1 MIISQTPL
9 RVSFAGGGSDLPAF
23 YRQYGGAVVST
34 AIDKFVYVAV
44 NKKFDNSIRVSYS
57 RTEEVATVDE
67 IEHQL
72 VREALRM
79 LSIPGGIEITSI
91 ADIPSRGTG
100 MGSSSSFAVGLLH
113 ALHAYRQEYVSSEAL
128 GDESCRLEIDLC
140 GERIGKQDQYAAA
153 CGGFNFIEFH
163 RDNAVSL
170 HPIICGREMIVELQ
184 RWLMMFYTGVTRSAG
199 TILDSQSAAM
209 ENDSGKQGC
218 VRAMVALAHQLRD
231 ELQRERLESFGNI
244 LHENWELKKKLAE
257 GISNPEIEEW
267 YTCARSR
274 GAIGGKVLGAGAGGF
289 LMFFVPPHRQNAVRE
304 TLSNLRQI
312 PFEFE
317 RRGSRIILFQP

>member
-23 YRQYGGAVVST
+23 YRQHGGAVVSS
-34 AIDKFVYVAV
+34 AIDKFVYVGV
-44 NKKFDNSIRVSYS
+44 NRKFDDSIRISYS
-57 RTEEVATVDE
+57 KTEEVATVDE
-67 IEHQL
+67 IDHQL
-72 VREALRM
+72 VRGALRM
-79 LSIPGGIEITSI
+79 LSIRGGVEITSV

-128 GDESCRLEIDLC
+128 ADESCRLEIDFC

-153 CGGFNFIEFH
+153 YGGFNFIEFH
-163 RDNAVSL
+163 RDGAVSVQ
-170 HPIICGREMIVELQ
+170 PIICGREMILELQ
-184 RWLMMFYTGVTRSAG
+184 RWLMMFYTGMTRRAN

-209 ENDSGKQGC
+209 ANDGC
-218 VRAMVALAHQLRD
+218 KREAVCAMVALACQLRD
-231 ELQRERLESFGNI
+231 ELQRERLETVGSI
-244 LHENWELKKKLAE
+244 LHENWQLKKKLAE
-257 GISNPEIEEW
+257 DITNPEIDAW
-267 YTCARSR
+267 YESARSR
-274 GAIGGKVLGAGAGGF
+274 GALGGKLLGAGAGGF

-304 TLSNLRQI
+304 ALSDLRQI
-312 PFEFE
+312 PFELE